1 MSATRESRSAVSDR
15 TSFDKSLERGGVAQ
29 LWLALLALAVHGLS
43 LTYNLVYEDRRTV
56 LQNSVIDS
64 WSRVPQYFTT
74 DLSSLHGS
82 NFYRPFTALYQ
93 RLMYAMIG
101 TSAWGWHAGS
111 VLLNLLCVLLVF
123 ALARQLLRDTA
134 TAFFAAAL
142 YAVHPT
148 HVEAVS
154 WISAAGDP
162 LMTAFVLAS
171 AVAYLHWRKGE
182 SAAWLAAALASGA
195 AALLTK
201 DMAVVLPAMLSA
213 FLLLPGA
220 ARRWRSQLAALAA
233 FWAEAFAFLAVRSH
247 ILHGFS
253 HPLSGATT
261 ADMILTWP
269 AAIAFYLRDM
279 VFPVEMTP
287 SYAFAFVHS
296 ASSPGFLWP
305 LLALIVLAAG
315 LSWLLRKATD
325 RRLYLVCLAWTV
337 VPLAPVMYL
346 KVFVPFEIV
355 HDRYLYMPT
364 IGLCMA
370 VAAAITSLA
379 SRTESADGVRLRGLI
394 AVLLVGASAAATVG
408 YESWWQSDL
417 TLYRRILS
425 ITPDNL
431 AAQLDLSVVLMEH
444 RQYDAAIRI
453 LDPVLQQEPDNA
465 EALFDRGRA
474 AWETGDNATAERC
487 FEQSAQLAPDVKRW
501 LFLASVK
508 LRIGK
513 AKEGELAAR
522 QALAMEPTEPYAHL
536 ALGQALLDEGNKA
549 GAIAEFEE
557 ELRLHPDTPG
567 AQQALERAR
576 TQNRSCAPPE
586 EQQQGQLPHFCQKKA
601 EMGHRGNLVVS

>member
-1 MSATRESRSAVSDR
+1 MSTTRESRSAVSDR
-15 TSFDKSLERGGVAQ
+15 TSFEQSLERGGVAQ
-29 LWLALLALAVHGLS
+29 LWLALLALAVYGLS
-43 LTYNLVYEDRRTV
+43 LTYNLVYEDRRSV
-56 LQNSVIDS
+56 LQNTVIDR

-74 DLSSLHGS
+74 DMSSLHGS
-82 NFYRPFTALYQ
+82 NFYRPFTLLYQ

-123 ALARQLLRDTA
+123 ALARQLLRDTSMRDTG

-148 HVEAVS
+148 HVEAVT

-162 LMTAFVLAS
+162 LMTVFVLAA

-201 DMAVVLPAMLSA
+201 DMAVVLPALLSA

-220 ARRWRSQLAALAA
+220 ERHWRSQLAALAA

-261 ADMILTWP
+261 ATMILTWP

-279 VFPVEMTP
+279 VLPVEMTP
-287 SYAFAFVHS
+287 SYAFGFVHS

-305 LLALIVLAAG
+305 LLALMVLAAG
-315 LSWLLRKATD
+315 LTWLLRKATD
-325 RRLYLVCLAWTV
+325 RRLYLVCLAWIAI
-337 VPLAPVMYL
+337 PLAPVLYL

-364 IGLCMA
+364 IGLCIA
-370 VAAAITSLA
+370 AAAAITSLG
-379 SRTESADGVRLRGLI
+379 SRTESAGGVRLRGLI
-394 AVLLVGASAAATVG
+394 AVLLVSASAAAAVG

-425 ITPDNL
+425 ITPDNV

-444 RQYDAAIRI
+444 RQYDAGIRI
-453 LDPVLQQEPDNA
+453 LDPVLQQEPQNA

-487 FEQSAQLAPDVKRW
+487 FEQSAQLAPEVKRW

-508 LRIGK
+508 LRVGK
-513 AKEGELAAR
+513 AKEAELAAR
-522 QALAMEPTEPYAHL
+522 QALAMEPTEPFAHL
-536 ALGQALLDEGNKA
+536 ALGQALLDEGDKA

-567 AQQALERAR
+567 AQQALERA
-576 TQNRSCAPPE
+576 QN
-586 EQQQGQLPHFCQKKA
+586 
-601 EMGHRGNLVVS
+601 

>member
-1 MSATRESRSAVSDR
+1 MSATRESRSEVSER
-15 TSFDKSLERGGVAQ
+15 TSFEKSLERGGVAQ
-29 LWLALLALAVHGLS
+29 LWLALLTLAVYCLS
-43 LTYNLVYEDRRTV
+43 LTYNLVYEDRRSV
-56 LQNSVIDS
+56 LQNTMIDR

-82 NFYRPFTALYQ
+82 NFYRPFTLLYQ

-101 TSAWGWHAGS
+101 TRAWGWHAGS

-123 ALARQLLRDTA
+123 ALARQLLRDTSMHDTT

-148 HVEAVS
+148 HVEAVT

-162 LMTAFVLAS
+162 LMTVFVLAS

-201 DMAVVLPAMLSA
+201 DMAVVLPALLSA
-213 FLLLPGA
+213 FLLLPA
-220 ARRWRSQLAALAA
+220 ARRRSAQLAALAA
-233 FWAEAFAFLAVRSH
+233 FWAEAFAFLVVRSH

-296 ASSPGFLWP
+296 ASSPRFLWP
-305 LLALIVLAAG
+305 LLALIVLAAS
-315 LSWLLRKATD
+315 LVWLLRKATD
-325 RRLYLVCLAWTV
+325 RRLYLVCLAWIAI
-337 VPLAPVMYL
+337 PLAPVMYL

-370 VAAAITSLA
+370 AAAAITSLA
-379 SRTESADGVRLRGLI
+379 SRTESSGGIRLRGLI

-474 AWETGDNATAERC
+474 AWETGDNATAERS

-513 AKEGELAAR
+513 PKEAELAAR
-522 QALAMEPTEPYAHL
+522 QALAMNPTEPYAHL
-536 ALGQALLDEGNKA
+536 ALGQALLDQGDKA
-549 GAIAEFEE
+549 GAISEFEE

-567 AQQALERAR
+567 AQQAIDRAR
-576 TQNRSCAPPE
+576 TQN
-586 EQQQGQLPHFCQKKA
+586 
-601 EMGHRGNLVVS
+601 

>member
-15 TSFDKSLERGGVAQ
+15 TSFEKSLEHGGVAQ
-29 LWLALLALAVHGLS
+29 LWLALLALAVYGLS
-43 LTYNLVYEDRRTV
+43 LTYNLVYEDRRSV
-56 LQNSVIDS
+56 LQNTVIDR

-74 DLSSLHGS
+74 DLSGLHGS
-82 NFYRPFTALYQ
+82 NFYRPFTLLYQ

-123 ALARQLLRDTA
+123 ALARQLLRDSA

-148 HVEAVS
+148 HVEAVA

-162 LMTAFVLAS
+162 LMTVFVLAA
-171 AVAYLHWRKGE
+171 AVAYLHWRNGE

-201 DMAVVLPAMLSA
+201 DMAVVLPALLSA
-213 FLLLPGA
+213 FLLLPAA
-220 ARRWRSQLAALAA
+220 ARHWRSQLAALAG

-261 ADMILTWP
+261 SDMILTWP

-279 VFPVEMTP
+279 VFPVGMTP
-287 SYAFAFVHS
+287 SYGFAFVHS
-296 ASSPGFLWP
+296 ANSPGFLWP

-315 LSWLLRKATD
+315 LAWLLRKATD
-325 RRLYLVCLAWTV
+325 WRLYLVCLAWIV

-370 VAAAITSLA
+370 AAAAITSLA
-379 SRTESADGVRLRGLI
+379 SRTESSGGVRLRGLI

-444 RQYDAAIRI
+444 RQYDAAIQI

-508 LRIGK
+508 LRVGK
-513 AKEGELAAR
+513 AKEAELAAR

-536 ALGQALLDEGNKA
+536 ALGTALLDQGNKA

-576 TQNRSCAPPE
+576 N
-586 EQQQGQLPHFCQKKA
+586 
-601 EMGHRGNLVVS
+601 

>member
-15 TSFDKSLERGGVAQ
+15 TSFEKSLEHGGVAQ
-29 LWLALLALAVHGLS
+29 LWLALLALAVYGLS
-43 LTYNLVYEDRRTV
+43 LTYNLVYEDRRSV
-56 LQNSVIDS
+56 LQNTVIDR

-74 DLSSLHGS
+74 DLSGLHGS
-82 NFYRPFTALYQ
+82 NFYRPFTLLYQ

-123 ALARQLLRDTA
+123 ALARQLLRDSA

-148 HVEAVS
+148 HVEAVA

-162 LMTAFVLAS
+162 LMTVFVLAA
-171 AVAYLHWRKGE
+171 AVAYLHWRNGE

-201 DMAVVLPAMLSA
+201 DMAVVLPALLSA
-213 FLLLPGA
+213 FLLLPAA
-220 ARRWRSQLAALAA
+220 ARHWRSQLAALAA

-261 ADMILTWP
+261 SDMILTWP

-279 VFPVEMTP
+279 VFPVGMTP
-287 SYAFAFVHS
+287 SYGFAFVHS

-305 LLALIVLAAG
+305 LLALMVLAAG
-315 LSWLLRKATD
+315 LTWLLGKATD
-325 RRLYLVCLAWTV
+325 RRLYLVCLAWIAI
-337 VPLAPVMYL
+337 PLAPVMYL

-370 VAAAITSLA
+370 AAAALA
-379 SRTESADGVRLRGLI
+379 ALGSRTESSGGVRLRGLI

-444 RQYDAAIRI
+444 RQYDAAIQI

-508 LRIGK
+508 LRVGK
-513 AKEGELAAR
+513 AKEAELAAR

-536 ALGQALLDEGNKA
+536 ALGTALLDQGNKA

-576 TQNRSCAPPE
+576 N
-586 EQQQGQLPHFCQKKA
+586 
-601 EMGHRGNLVVS
+601 